1 MADRKK
7 ISRWRL
13 IVAVVLG
20 LIFIAYFWWSEQR
33 SGVFQWWQVYVLVL
47 VLIVAVLVVVL
58 PKVGG
63 VLKRVM
69 RYIGFEKES
78 EGVGNGVKRE
88 YFMALVPMY
97 FIASLY
103 LMQAALRGGTLDMV
117 TMILSILVLLF
128 SLYLVIV
135 SFLRRLQK
143 AWVRNTYQVASSL
156 ALVGAVVFCIDLL
169 KATRELIDSGINYWY
184 VVPII
189 WVGLFVVFG
198 IMVFHM
204 ISMYNRD

>member
-1 MADRKK
+1 
-7 ISRWRL
+7 L

-20 LIFIAYFWWSEQR
+20 LILIAYFSWSEQK
-33 SGVFQWWQVYVLVL
+33 SGIFQWWHVCVMLVA
-47 VLIVAVLVVVL
+47 LIFAILAKIL
-58 PKVGG
+58 PWMGNVIKNV
-63 VLKRVM
+63 K
-69 RYIGFEKES
+69 RYIGFDKES
-78 EGVGNGVKRE
+78 EGVSNGVKRE

-103 LMQAALRGGTLDMV
+103 LMQAALRGGKVDIM
-117 TMILSILVLLF
+117 TMFLSILVLMF

-135 SFLRRLQK
+135 SFLRKLSD

-156 ALVGAVVFCIDLL
+156 AIVGVVVFCIELL
-169 KATRELIDSGINYWY
+169 KATMELIDSGINYWY

-204 ISMYNRD
+204 ISMYGRD